1 MIVIYPL
8 ANDQR
13 HHARIV
19 IRYFTDTLAHDFCPQ
34 TLVSASLLELFVF
47 AQADFH
53 RIFHFL
59 TGLRLLL
66 YSFHR
71 LGATC

>member
-19 IRYFTDTLAHDFCPQ
+19 IRHFTDTLAHDFCPQ
-34 TLVSASLLELFVF
+34 TLVSAPLLELFVF
-47 AQADFH
+47 AQSFIASDCQGIH
-53 RIFHFL
+53 RV
-59 TGLRLLL
+59 RLV
-66 YSFHR
+66 
-71 LGATC
+71 A